1 MNLLIC
7 IVLDIDECVA
17 QTAQCDVDHATCE
30 NLPGTFTCTCDVGYT
45 GDGFTCTGKIL
56 FSSPT
61 FVHIDRSICLV
72 YLGGGVKG
80 TGIVLR
86 IFHLICK

>member
-1 MNLLIC
+1 M
-7 IVLDIDECVA
+7 LDIDECAA

-56 FSSPT
+56 FHLPLLFLSIGP
-61 FVHIDRSICLV
+61 FVWFILCV
-72 YLGGGVKG
+72 GGRGGKG
-80 TGIVLR
+80 TEIVLFCYR
-86 IFHLICK
+86 IFQLMYN